1 MRLSIALAVL
11 VLSLPT
17 EVTEVKFVSSP
28 RPKTSVDSESTG
40 SVQANGPITAET
52 KPAAATMALE
62 APKNIFASLI
72 RGQGYACDS
81 PQSAEY
87 DVAASEAPEVVWMLD
102 CQNASY
108 RVTII
113 PGIGAKV
120 DKVGETSPSSS
131 SSGH

>member
-17 EVTEVKFVSSP
+17 EVTEAKSVSSP
-28 RPKTSVDSESTG
+28 RPKTSVDSENTG
-40 SVQANGPITAET
+40 SVQANRPINAEA
-52 KPAAATMALE
+52 KPAAAAMALE

-72 RGQGYACDS
+72 RSQGYACDS

-87 DVAASEAPEVVWMLD
+87 DVAASEAHEVVWMLD
-102 CQNASY
+102 CGSASY

-120 DKVGETSPSSS
+120 DKVGEASPSSS